1 MWKRTGN
8 VREEKFDRE
17 NKRRG
22 EYGTAE
28 RQTMRE
34 GGAQLVQSSQS
45 TDLIEEYIFSI
56 NSFHNKVL
64 QNALYMS

>member
-8 VREEKFDRE
+8 VREEEFDRE

-22 EYGTAE
+22 EYETAE

-34 GGAQLVQSSQS
+34 RWS
-45 TDLIEEYIFSI
+45 TTGIV
-56 NSFHNKVL
+56 N
-64 QNALYMS
+64 

>member
-8 VREEKFDRE
+8 VREEEFDRE

-22 EYGTAE
+22 EYETAE

-34 GGAQLVQSSQS
+34 GGAQLVQSTKS

>member
-8 VREEKFDRE
+8 VREEEFDRE

-34 GGAQLVQSSQS
+34 GGAQLVQSTKS

>member
-8 VREEKFDRE
+8 AREEGFDRE

-22 EYGTAE
+22 EYGRAE

-34 GGAQLVQSSQS
+34 GGAQLVESSKS

-64 QNALYMS
+64 QNALCMS